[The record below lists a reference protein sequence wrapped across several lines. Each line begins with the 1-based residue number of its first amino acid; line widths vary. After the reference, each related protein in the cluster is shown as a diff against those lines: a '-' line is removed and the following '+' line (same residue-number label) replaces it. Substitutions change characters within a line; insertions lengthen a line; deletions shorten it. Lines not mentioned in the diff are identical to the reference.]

1 MAKAIFPQSEWK
13 NRYGSLSSQAIRDVV
28 LSLFLQEAV

>member
-1 MAKAIFPQSEWK
+1 MAKAIFPQAEWK
-13 NRYGSLSSQAIRDVV
+13 TRYGSLSSQSIRDVV